1 MQFNYEEIKK
11 AFENPMN
18 GEYARLMRK
27 NLKEGL
33 TKATDYHVQMLS
45 GGKDAMVR
53 VHEFWM
59 QGVDWY
65 IESQKKITSFMTD
78 KLTTED
84 N

>member
-18 GEYARLMRK
+18 GEYTKVMRK
-27 NLKEGL
+27 NLQEGIA
-33 TKATDYHVQMLS
+33 KASDYHFQMLN

-59 QGVDWY
+59 QGFDWY
-65 IESQKKITSFMTD
+65 IESQKKITSFMTER
-78 KLTTED
+78 LTKED